1 MKLKLCLK
9 DLLGNFESIA
19 SEYGCITN
27 DFNSHNRILSGEI
40 PIEMVGA
47 AIAELCSTESGGTF

>member
-1 MKLKLCLK
+1 MKLKLGLK

-47 AIAELCSTESGGTF
+47 AIVKLCGAKSRGTL